1 MIEEARIRS
10 GLVARQLELTQ
21 RVRAIEADMQ
31 QPLDD
36 DFAEQAIDREDDETL
51 DAVESAAL
59 AEIKLIEEA
68 LGRLDAGT
76 YGICTQCG
84 DEISPK
90 RLEAL
95 PACRSCISCAE
106 AER

>member
-10 GLVARQLELTQ
+10 GLEARRLELIQ

-36 DFAEQAIDREDDETL
+36 DFAEQAIDREDDEAL
-51 DAVESAAL
+51 DAVEASAL
-59 AEIKLIEEA
+59 AEIMLIDGA
-68 LGRLDAGT
+68 LMRLDAGT

-84 DEISPK
+84 DAITPK

-95 PACRSCISCAE
+95 PACQSCISCAQ
-106 AER
+106 AEQ